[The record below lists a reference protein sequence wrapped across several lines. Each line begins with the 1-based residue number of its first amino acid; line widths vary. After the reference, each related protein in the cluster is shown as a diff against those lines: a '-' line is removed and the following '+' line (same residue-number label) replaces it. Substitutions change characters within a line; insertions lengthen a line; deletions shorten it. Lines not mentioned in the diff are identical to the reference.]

1 MNRTCKRGILLTLCV
16 SAMAQT
22 LGPTREQCRADVH
35 RWYAETR
42 PNYETALDALTL
54 RQLMVREVELHSCAA
69 EVDAAEELNYQRL
82 VWLYT
87 FSEGNRYI
95 HFMQRHHL
103 YDQFLSEDAKGAR

>member
-1 MNRTCKRGILLTLCV
+1 MNQMCKRGILLALCL

-22 LGPTREQCRADVH
+22 LAPTKEQCRADVH
-35 RWYAETR
+35 RWFAETK
-42 PNYETALDALTL
+42 PNYETALDALTI
-54 RQLMVREVELHSCAA
+54 RQLMVREVELHSCA
-69 EVDAAEELNYQRL
+69 EVDAAQELNYQRL